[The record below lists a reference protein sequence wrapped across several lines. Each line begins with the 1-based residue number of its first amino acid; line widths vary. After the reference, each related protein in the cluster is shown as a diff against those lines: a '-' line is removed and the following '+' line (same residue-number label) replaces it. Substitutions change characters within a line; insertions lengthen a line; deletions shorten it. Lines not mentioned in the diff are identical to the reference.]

1 MRKAENTGVFR
12 RFMRA
17 PPLPAGSFV
26 QAVQVDHSTR
36 SLAVDG
42 RPFNG
47 IGWYERTQRRHVY
60 CTVHVQ
66 TDAATAVYTIAIT
79 LCSALSL
86 SCCFAALSL
95 SLSLS
100 LSCPCHVPV
109 ASRPT
114 VSYA

>member
-1 MRKAENTGVFR
+1 MRKVENTGVFR

-66 TDAATAVYTIAIT
+66 TDAATAVYIQ
-79 LCSALSL
+79 
-86 SCCFAALSL
+86 
-95 SLSLS
+95 
-100 LSCPCHVPV
+100 
-109 ASRPT
+109 
-114 VSYA
+114 